1 MARDIRKTGCAVYPV
16 MWAFSALI
24 TVGAARLLVRPG
36 NRTEKYLLTL
46 GALLLAQALIF
57 VFSAA
62 TVGRFKSPAGKVLM
76 ETGALL
82 GLYQAAVLVLALA
95 AGVMPVPFS
104 WLLAA
109 HAACLLALCVTG
121 AVNLV
126 ALWRIRRGKG

>member
-62 TVGRFKSPAGKVLM
+62 AVGRFKSPAGKVLM

-104 WLLAA
+104 WLMAA
-109 HAACLLALCVTG
+109 HAACLLALCVMG

>member
-16 MWAFSALI
+16 MWAFSALLTI
-24 TVGAARLLVRPG
+24 GVARLLVRPG
-36 NRTEKYLLTL
+36 DRSEKYVLTL

-57 VFSAA
+57 IFSAA
-62 TVGRFKSPAGKVLM
+62 AVGRFQSPGARVLM

-109 HAACLLALCVTG
+109 HAACLLALCVMG
-121 AVNLV
+121 AVNLA
-126 ALWRIRRGKG
+126 ALRRIRRGNG

>member
-62 TVGRFKSPAGKVLM
+62 AVGRFKSPAGKVLM

-95 AGVMPVPFS
+95 AGVMPVPFL

-109 HAACLLALCVTG
+109 HAACLLALCVMG